1 MGQVGQMSN
10 NQAIFRQVAIERL
23 STPEQ
28 LDQVMRVTS
37 PLQWLMM
44 ACVMVLVVGS
54 LLWSVFATVPVKV
67 PSQGILIS
75 PGGVLAV
82 ASEHGGRLTKLF
94 VRSGDKVTAGQVV
107 ARLEQP
113 DLRQELETAKG
124 ELAELERQRGQIIA
138 FQGRDSKVQKAL
150 LEQKKKDLKESLRH
164 VQDRIKW
171 LEEREKNEARLM
183 EKQIIDRQR
192 YINTKIDLNA
202 AYEALSKANN
212 ELKQVERDET
222 TLSIGKERELL
233 DKEMAIGAATRKIEA
248 LAEKLAR
255 QSAVLSPYS
264 GDIVEFKINEGE
276 VVEKSAALFSLLPSR
291 ASRSVK
297 DKTGDLLAVV
307 FVPPN
312 DGKKVRPGMAAQV
325 APSTVK
331 REEYGFIRG
340 TVKSVAEI
348 PSTTEGMMRTLKN
361 QALVQSL
368 SGGGA
373 PFEVVVEL
381 ERDPDTPTGFKW
393 SSSRGPEADVNN
405 GTLAEAQ
412 ITVRDIHLI
421 SLAIPALE
429 SLLDR

>member
-1 MGQVGQMSN
+1 MSN

-124 ELAELERQRGQIIA
+124 ELAELERQRGQIVA

-233 DKEMAIGAATRKIEA
+233 DKEMAVGAATRKIEA

-291 ASRSVK
+291 ESRSAK

-412 ITVRDIHLI
+412 ITVRNIHLI

>member
-1 MGQVGQMSN
+1 MSN

-54 LLWSVFATVPVKV
+54 LLWSVVATVPVKV

-82 ASEHGGRLTKLF
+82 ASEHGGRITKLL
-94 VRSGDKVTAGQVV
+94 VRSGDRVTAGQVV

-124 ELAELERQRGQIIA
+124 ELAELERQRSQIVD

-150 LEQKKKDLKESLRH
+150 LEQKKKDLKESQRH

-171 LEEREKNEARLM
+171 LEEREKNELRLM

-233 DKEMAIGAATRKIEA
+233 DKEMAMGAATRKIEA
-248 LAEKLAR
+248 LTEKLAR

-264 GDIVEFKINEGE
+264 GDIVEFKVNEGE
-276 VVEKSAALFSLLPSR
+276 VVDKSAALFSLLPLR
-291 ASRSVK
+291 AA
-297 DKTGDLLAVV
+297 DKSGNLLAVV
-307 FVPPN
+307 YVPPN

-373 PFEVVVEL
+373 PFEVVVEM
-381 ERDPDTPTGFKW
+381 ERDANTPTGFKW

-405 GTLAEAQ
+405 GTLAEVQ
-412 ITVRDIHLI
+412 ITVRNIHLI

>member
-1 MGQVGQMSN
+1 M
-10 NQAIFRQVAIERL
+10 

>member
-1 MGQVGQMSN
+1 MSN

-124 ELAELERQRGQIIA
+124 ELAELERQRGQIVA

-233 DKEMAIGAATRKIEA
+233 DKEMAVGAATRKIEA